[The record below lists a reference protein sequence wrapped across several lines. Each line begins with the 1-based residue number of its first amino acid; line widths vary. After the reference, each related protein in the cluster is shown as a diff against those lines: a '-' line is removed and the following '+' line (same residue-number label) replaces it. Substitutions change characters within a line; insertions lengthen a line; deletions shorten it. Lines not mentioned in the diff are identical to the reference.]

1 MPLADVLGRCVP
13 LHIVRVGPTAADL
26 ALHPGEQSA
35 LALPRREL
43 PEALQAGDVVEAV
56 VYLDGE
62 ERPAATTQPTRVLRD
77 EVAFL
82 MVTGETRFG
91 VFVDWGPPK
100 ELLVPIDEQTRP
112 LRVGERVPIGLL
124 LDDTDRLIGT
134 MKIREL
140 LRTGGDFTR
149 DEWVEGEAW
158 REEPG
163 LGLFVILE
171 RTRIGLLPAVE
182 PHRLR
187 AGDAARFRVARVHPD
202 GKVELSLRGLA
213 VDELEDDATRVLAV
227 LSAPKRTGAPRYSDA
242 SSPEEIRA
250 RFGISKKAF
259 KRAVGGLLK
268 RGAVAFDDDGFL
280 VVVRAVPTETSRDRK

>member
-13 LHIVRVGPTAADL
+13 LHVVRVGPTAADL
-26 ALHPGEQSA
+26 ALHPGEPSS

-43 PEALQAGDVVEAV
+43 PEGVQAGDVIDAV

-82 MVTGETRFG
+82 TVTGETRFG

-124 LDDTDRLIGT
+124 LDDTDRLVGT

-140 LRTGGDFTR
+140 LRTGGDFAR

-171 RTRIGLLPAVE
+171 RTRVGLLPATE

-213 VDELEDDATRVLAV
+213 RDELEDDATRVLAV
-227 LSAPKRTGAPRYSDA
+227 LSRKGAPRCSDA

-250 RFGISKKAF
+250 RFGLSKKAF

-268 RGAVAFDDDGFL
+268 RGAIEFDAEGSI
-280 VVVRAVPTETSRDRK
+280 VVREPPAPRR

>member
-26 ALHPGEQSA
+26 ALHPGEPST

-43 PEALQAGDVVEAV
+43 PEGLGAGDVVEAV

-62 ERPAATTQPTRVLRD
+62 ERAAATTQPTRVLRD
-77 EVAFL
+77 EVAYL
-82 MVTGETRFG
+82 MVTAETRFG
-91 VFVDWGPPK
+91 VFVEWGPPK

-124 LDDTDRLIGT
+124 LDDSDRLVGT

-140 LRTGGDFTR
+140 LHAGGDFTR

-171 RTRIGLLPAVE
+171 RAFVGLLPATE

-187 AGDAARFRVARVHPD
+187 AGDAARFRIARVHPD

-227 LSAPKRTGAPRYSDA
+227 LSRRGAPRFSDA

-268 RGAVAFDDDGFL
+268 RGAIEFDADGSI
-280 VVVRAVPTETSRDRK
+280 VVREAPAPRR